1 MPFDG
6 SFVPQPRLLPARG
19 WRAWLARWREASA
32 ARRLLRDCLA
42 ADPRFSRDI
51 GLTADEIGIET
62 VRPFWN
68 EIRQR

>member
-1 MPFDG
+1 MLFR
-6 SFVPQPRLLPARG
+6 S
-19 WRAWLARWREASA
+19 SA